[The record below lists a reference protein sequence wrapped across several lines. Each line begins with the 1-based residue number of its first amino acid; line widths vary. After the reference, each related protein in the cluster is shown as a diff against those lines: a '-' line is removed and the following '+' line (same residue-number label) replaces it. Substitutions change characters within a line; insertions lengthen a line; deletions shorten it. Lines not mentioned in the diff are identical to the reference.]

1 MITVTVGLGKLDHI
15 KEAKKNLQEVLDA
28 INTEIK
34 VLEETHRHAISEESI
49 SLAYLNSHSGKLSGA
64 IKHLDKF
71 LKDAESD
78 FTTKDEL
85 VSSIS
90 SSQPYNYG
98 SRENY

>member
-15 KEAKKNLQEVLDA
+15 KEAKKNLQEVLVV
-28 INTEIK
+28 INREIK
-34 VLEETHRHAISEESI
+34 VLEETHRHAISAESI
-49 SLAYLNSHSGKLSGA
+49 SLAHLNTHSGKPSEA

-71 LKDAESD
+71 LEESESD
-78 FTTKDEL
+78 FTTKNEL

-90 SSQPYNYG
+90 SCQPYNYG